1 MYAFIKFNINLLKFS
16 FSLIF
21 IYFFFHLKFRF
32 YKSLKA
38 NILEPEI
45 FHINPK
51 KSDTIQFRKLMKYLP
66 ESISWYGAYMYNV
79 SIVMIQYQMFL
90 KSLVL
95 RFLSLCM
102 INSVCYCF
110 TKEN

>member
-1 MYAFIKFNINLLKFS
+1 LNICIKKINQFKKPLPIYVFIKFNINLLKFS
-16 FSLIF
+16 LIF
-21 IYFFFHLKFRF
+21 IYFFHLKFRF

-79 SIVMIQYQMFL
+79 SIVMIQ
-90 KSLVL
+90 
-95 RFLSLCM
+95 
-102 INSVCYCF
+102 
-110 TKEN
+110 